1 VEGAPYPVQ
10 VSDSLEK
17 VAAETDARLARQ
29 QQRAT

>member
-1 VEGAPYPVQ
+1 